1 MTDKTDGNGR
11 PLFSYSRDHET
22 SKKQKSAKKT
32 ILHPVRNT
40 TIRTCMY
47 VPLFENPNQPTSKLT
62 CGAVPRICCTL
73 CSPFLLK
80 QNPGLCV
87 SYILTLAACK
97 NTRIRSVPPDRLP
110 FQPVSP
116 RRDNVHQHKNV
127 QQTGDDLWD
136 LSPHCGEGNL
146 CFGSPAAHSGRND
159 RRHGCVCGV

>member
-1 MTDKTDGNGR
+1 MTDKTDGNGGHFFHTLEIMKR
-11 PLFSYSRDHET
+11 RKNT
-22 SKKQKSAKKT
+22 KASKRWFYTWSGIAQSEHV
-32 ILHPVRNT
+32 LVL
-40 TIRTCMY
+40 M
-47 VPLFENPNQPTSKLT
+47 FENPNQPTSKLT

-116 RRDNVHQHKNV
+116 SRDNVHQHKNV